1 MRSPIVTNLARL
13 LDEIH
18 NQETTMKGL
27 KSLALV
33 LTLIVVP
40 LAQVAHPQAHGV
52 DNAARIKS
60 EVAKRLANKKT
71 RVKIKLVT
79 GEELKGRLDRADDS
93 AFTVID
99 DETGRKVDVAYNAV
113 EKLSGRAAYRPPR
126 RSVSLPGWLSS
137 WLGL

>member
-1 MRSPIVTNLARL
+1 MNR
-13 LDEIH
+13 
-18 NQETTMKGL
+18 L

-40 LAQVAHPQAHGV
+40 LAQVAHPQTNGV

-93 AFTVID
+93 AFRVIE
-99 DETGRKVDVAYNAV
+99 DETGRKVDLSYGSV
-113 EKLSGRAAYRPPR
+113 EKLSGRGGLSTAAKIGIVAGVAVVVVGIVVY
-126 RSVSLPGWLSS
+126 
-137 WLGL
+137 LGIRNIDPFKGGIRVP